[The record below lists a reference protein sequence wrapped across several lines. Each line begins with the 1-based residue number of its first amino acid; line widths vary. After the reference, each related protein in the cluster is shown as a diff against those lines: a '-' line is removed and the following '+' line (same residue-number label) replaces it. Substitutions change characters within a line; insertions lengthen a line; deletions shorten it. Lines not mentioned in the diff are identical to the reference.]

1 MTGRGA
7 GRSGDR
13 RGRGAGK
20 SERGARPEPWQ
31 GPGRAQRPHL
41 HCACAHFDTKKCGE
55 ETGHRSHGTCCG
67 CRGRADPGTQH
78 LEITAPGA
86 RAPLPSL
93 LTVARRMATERVRL
107 RLKESKA
114 PCFSILPD
122 LPAPRS
128 RRFYRR
134 CGPARMPALC
144 PALGGTV
151 LGLRQTPSEHQPLR
165 TPHPPPRPG
174 RPAQRELPSSLV
186 RPPG

>member
-31 GPGRAQRPHL
+31 GPGRAPHNAPTCTARAPAL
-41 HCACAHFDTKKCGE
+41 TRKNVGRRRVI
-55 ETGHRSHGTCCG
+55 GHTEPAAAAG
-67 CRGRADPGTQH
+67 GRADPGTQH

-86 RAPLPSL
+86 QAPLPSL
-93 LTVARRMATERVRL
+93 LTVVRRMATERV

-151 LGLRQTPSEHQPLR
+151 LGLQQTPSEHQPLCTR
-165 TPHPPPRPG
+165 HPPLRPG

>member
-1 MTGRGA
+1 M
-7 GRSGDR
+7 
-13 RGRGAGK
+13 
-20 SERGARPEPWQ
+20 
-31 GPGRAQRPHL
+31 PGTRACAAQRPHL
-41 HCACAHFDTKKCGE
+41 HCACARFDTKKCGE

-86 RAPLPSL
+86 QAPLPSL
-93 LTVARRMATERVRL
+93 LTVARRMATERV

-151 LGLRQTPSEHQPLR
+151 LGLQQTLSEHQPLR
-165 TPHPPPRPG
+165 TRHPPPGLVSLPRGSSPAAWSGHPADTSKSLANSFFSFALVTLRP
-174 RPAQRELPSSLV
+174 S
-186 RPPG
+186 